1 MVSQGT
7 PGVLEPSN
15 DVIIQN
21 LVVPSNL
28 LTTQHNSTD
37 PINLNLQSHEVE
49 VPGCAPKT
57 STGMVLENRSNNEVV
72 NNVASSITSCQIP
85 TKPSHGSQV
94 FEESVANIEQMNGK
108 VNKVLYDID

>member
-7 PGVLEPSN
+7 PGSLEQSN

-21 LVVPSNL
+21 LVVPPNL

-49 VPGCAPKT
+49 MPGCAPKT

-72 NNVASSITSCQIP
+72 NNAASSVTACQIP
-85 TKPSHGSQV
+85 TKPSHGSQA
-94 FEESVANIEQMNGK
+94 FEESVVNIEQMNGK
-108 VNKVLYDID
+108 VNKVLYYID